1 MLNKDEV
8 FVKWRGREMEIS
20 VCLQK
25 CSFQGQSQQL
35 LTKCPESEHRLQKP
49 CPSSSPAAQH
59 HLGVLLCAN
68 ESIDTSPTLP
78 SRLRRSVQ
86 EDSSP
91 QQCNA
96 MASLPWFYFPL
107 VTQEC
112 GQSGTRNRN
121 NRSPKRYSFDCRSS
135 SYICWSLG
143 RGRGLRLWLLQSCC
157 C

>member
-1 MLNKDEV
+1 MKRKRNGN
-8 FVKWRGREMEIS
+8 F

-35 LTKCPESEHRLQKP
+35 LEVDQVSRVWALTPETL
-49 CPSSSPAAQH
+49 PSSSLAAQH
-59 HLGVLLCAN
+59 YLGVLVCAN

-78 SRLRRSVQ
+78 SRLRRSVHK
-86 EDSSP
+86 DSSP

-96 MASLPWFYFPL
+96 TASLPWFYFPL

-112 GQSGTRNRN
+112 GQPGTRNMN
-121 NRSPKRYSFDCRSS
+121 NRSPKRYSFDCCSS

-143 RGRGLRLWLLQSCC
+143 HGRGLSLWLLQSCC